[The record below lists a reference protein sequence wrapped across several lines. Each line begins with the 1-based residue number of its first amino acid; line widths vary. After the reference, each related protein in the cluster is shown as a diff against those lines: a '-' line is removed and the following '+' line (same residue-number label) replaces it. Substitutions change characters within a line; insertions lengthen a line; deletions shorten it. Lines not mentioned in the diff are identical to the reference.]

1 MTYVPHWPRQCYL
14 DVDAIQH
21 AEKLLF
27 SLIVF
32 KVLLT
37 KWNFLTFESEQAKL
51 DKNVH
56 MMPQKQ
62 CLSWHIQK
70 YFYNISCSLEH
81 QIPKLRIL
89 NFQLDNQIV
98 FDENPQIKPRFVEIV
113 QIYENID
120 S

>member
-1 MTYVPHWPRQCYL
+1 MIDLCPTLAKTML

-37 KWNFLTFESEQAKL
+37 KWDLLTLESEQAKL

-62 CLSWHIQK
+62 LSMK
-70 YFYNISCSLEH
+70 
-81 QIPKLRIL
+81 
-89 NFQLDNQIV
+89 
-98 FDENPQIKPRFVEIV
+98 
-113 QIYENID
+113 
-120 S
+120 